1 MTLWSWSQHRRK
13 CIFLVFTIC
22 WIPCVNK
29 ACQHIDHELHVCQL
43 QKILM
48 ETGFVILQNLDNLE
62 RSMKHRSLVILRK
75 IKAGVIFSVCSNH
88 PISQGW
94 ASLHNLQ
101 SQGSMRLM
109 ERNHIIPDSIL
120 VSTPPVSLK
129 TLWRVKVKGAHKYL
143 IQATGT
149 LPTVLCYILHPLGT
163 SILGFSGGGWF
174 TH

>member
-13 CIFLVFTIC
+13 CIFLMFTIC
-22 WIPCVNK
+22 WKPCVNK
-29 ACQHIDHELHVCQL
+29 ACQHIEPELHVCQL

-48 ETGFVILQNLDNLE
+48 ETGFANFAELDDLE
-62 RSMKHRSLVILRK
+62 RSMKHRSPLILRK

-109 ERNHIIPDSIL
+109 GRNHITPDSIL
-120 VSTPPVSLK
+120 ISTTPVSLK
-129 TLWRVKVKGAHKYL
+129 TLEELKLEGHTNISFRQLRLFPRFCVISY
-143 IQATGT
+143 T
-149 LPTVLCYILHPLGT
+149 LWELL
-163 SILGFSGGGWF
+163 SWDFSGGGWF